1 MCAMAESILT
11 EIRGAVALISFNRP
25 ERNNSMTD
33 EMKFGY
39 FDLLD
44 EYGKDP
50 QVRAIVLTGAG
61 KSFCVGADTQNLAAI
76 DPSKISDHPP
86 EQRPVTYPLTTR
98 KPIIC
103 AINGACA
110 GVGLV
115 HALCCDIRFAAAGA
129 KMTTAFARRGLIAEY
144 GSSWLLPRMIGTPR
158 AFDLIVSGRVFK
170 SEEAKELG
178 VVNQV
183 CPKEEVVDAAMEY
196 AADIAQNCA
205 PLSMSIMKEQI
216 YGDLVRDLDDAY
228 ENAGV
233 EMRAS
238 LKRPD
243 LKEGVASF
251 LERRPPNFPG
261 LG

>member
-1 MCAMAESILT
+1 MCAMAETVLT
-11 EIRGAVALISFNRP
+11 EIRDSVALITFHRP
-25 ERNNSMTD
+25 ERNNAMTD
-33 EMKFGY
+33 EMKFRY
-39 FDLLD
+39 YDLLD
-44 EYGKDP
+44 EYGDDP
-50 QVRAIVLTGAG
+50 KVRAIVLTGAG

-76 DPSKISDHPP
+76 DPSKVDDRPK
-86 EQRPVTYPLTTR
+86 EQRPVTYPLSTR

-129 KMTTAFARRGLIAEY
+129 KMTTAFVRRGLIAEY
-144 GSSWLLPRMIGTPR
+144 GSSWLLPRMIGTAR

-183 CPKEEVVDAAMEY
+183 CPKEEVVDQAIAY
-196 AADIAQNCA
+196 AADLAQNCA
-205 PLSMSIMKEQI
+205 PLSMSIMKQQI

-228 ENAGV
+228 EKAGV

-251 LERRPPNFPG
+251 LEKRLPNFPG

>member
-1 MCAMAESILT
+1 MEESVLS
-11 EIRGAVALISFNRP
+11 EIRGSVALITFNRP
-25 ERNNSMTD
+25 ERNNAMTD
-33 EMKFGY
+33 AMKSGY
-39 FDLLD
+39 YDLLD
-44 EYGKDP
+44 EYDRDP

-61 KSFCVGADTQNLAAI
+61 KSFCVGADTKNLAAI
-76 DPSKISDHPP
+76 DPSKVDDRPA
-86 EQRPVTYPLTTR
+86 EQRPVTYPLSTR

-115 HALCCDIRFAAAGA
+115 HTLCCDIRFAAAGA

-144 GSSWLLPRMIGTPR
+144 GSSWLLPRLIGTSR

-170 SEEAKELG
+170 AEEAKELG

-183 CPKEEVVDAAMEY
+183 FPKEEVVEAAMAY

-205 PLSMSIMKEQI
+205 PLSMSIMKKQI
-216 YGDLVRDLDDAY
+216 YGDLTRGLDDAY
-228 ENAGV
+228 ESAGV

-238 LKRPD
+238 LKRPE

-251 LERRPPNFPG
+251 LERRPPSFPG
-261 LG
+261 IS